1 LSAYIA
7 RRLLASIPTLLVIV
21 TVAFFMMRIAP
32 GGPFDQERALPPEI
46 EKNVLAEYNLDA
58 PLVVQYW
65 DYLSGVL
72 LGDFGPSFK
81 YRDFTVGQLL
91 ATGFP
96 ASLKVGGLAILLAVA
111 VGIALGT
118 IAALRQNRAVDYA
131 VMATAMTGIAIPN
144 FVMAPLLTLIFGV
157 YLSWLP
163 VAGWDGGAPRNL
175 VLPVIALALPQIAY
189 IARLTRGSMIE
200 TLNANFVRTA
210 RAKGLRE
217 RIVVLRHALKGAL
230 LPVVSYL
237 GPATAQLVTGSVVI
251 ETIFG
256 IPGIGRY
263 FVQGALN
270 RDYTLVMGAV
280 ITYAV
285 LIIGLNLVVD
295 LVYGLLDPKVKHR

>member
-96 ASLKVGGLAILLAVA
+96 ASLKVGGLAILLAVG
-111 VGIALGT
+111 VGIGLGT
-118 IAALRQNRAVDYA
+118 IAALRQNRAVDHV

-144 FVMAPLLTLIFGV
+144 FVMAPLLTLVFGV
-157 YLSWLP
+157 YLSLLP
-163 VAGWDGGAPRNL
+163 VAGWGDGAFANKI
-175 VLPVIALALPQIAY
+175 LPVVALALPQIAY
-189 IARLTRGSMIE
+189 IARLTRGSMVE
-200 TLNANFVRTA
+200 VLNANYVRTA

-285 LIIGLNLVVD
+285 LIILLNLVVD